1 MPISGKMYAWG
12 DKAKHVPA
20 QPGVYALYNKDKTL
34 IYVGE
39 SNNLREEFAHY
50 LKTNFSDDPRKC
62 GAVYYKRE
70 FTSKQGERMKK
81 LLEEYRE
88 KHGEL
93 PKCNL
98 SAEPSK
104 KEIVSEWGFYFY
116 EDIGK
121 PLYESAFNP
130 QDLKETMKKI
140 PVASLE
146 FHHKRGDFARWLR
159 NVFKEAQLA
168 DAIEQIDKTGENL
181 RRELLNALNGSDREA
196 CPRCGTETNL
206 VKAWKMAGRPSR
218 TGQRLQ
224 LTIGYYKCSK
234 CNKAFRRVLAKE
246 KIEA

>member
-1 MPISGKMYAWG
+1 MPISGKLYAWG

-20 QPGVYALYNKDKTL
+20 KPGVYALYNEDKTL

-39 SNNLREEFAHY
+39 SNNLREEFIHC
-50 LKTNFSDDPRKC
+50 LKTSFSDDPRKC

-70 FTSKQGERMKK
+70 FAPKQGERMKE

-88 KHGEL
+88 KHGKL

-98 SAEPSK
+98 LAEPLR
-104 KEIVSEWGFYFY
+104 KEGPSEWGFYFY

-130 QDLKETMKKI
+130 QDFKEKIKKI

-146 FHHKRGDFARWLR
+146 FHQKRGDFARWLR

-168 DAIEQIDKTGENL
+168 DAIGQIDTTGEDL
-181 RRELLNALNGSDREA
+181 RRELINALNGSDREA
-196 CPRCGTETNL
+196 CPRCGTETSL
-206 VKAWKMAGRPSR
+206 VKAWKMAGRPSK
-218 TGQRLQ
+218 TGERLQ

-234 CNKAFRRVLAKE
+234 CNKTFRRVLAKE
-246 KIEA
+246 KIKA